1 MKLVQ
6 KLQPKT
12 EIQTQTN
19 NYQCKTKGTNMTYN
33 EFKAQNLPKLEK
45 VTDNAAFE
53 METLLLH
60 VSKFKKCE
68 LLLNRGNTIPEEQLA
83 KLNELLDRRLSHEPL
98 QYIIGE
104 WEFFG
109 LRMFCGKGCLI
120 PRPETEMLA
129 EIAIKNLPRNGKLLD
144 LCTGSGCISI
154 AVLNNRPDVTAVAV
168 DISSEALEYA
178 KKNAQYHGISSKRL
192 KFVNADIY
200 EYTPTDFADVIVS
213 NPPYIKSDDMLTLSP
228 EVMHEPKIALDGGH
242 DGLDF
247 YKLISKYFA
256 GKYLADGGCC
266 AVEIGYDIAEE
277 VAAIFRAQKFT
288 PMLMRD
294 MYEVE
299 RVCFS
304 RKFI

>member
-1 MKLVQ
+1 
-6 KLQPKT
+6 
-12 EIQTQTN
+12 
-19 NYQCKTKGTNMTYN
+19 MTYN
-33 EFKAQNLPKLEK
+33 EFKAVNLPKLEQIS
-45 VTDNAAFE
+45 DNASFE
-53 METLLLH
+53 METLLLS
-60 VSKFKKCE
+60 VSKFKKSD
-68 LLLNRGNTIPEEQLA
+68 LLLNRGNTIPQEQLDT
-83 KLNELLDRRLSHEPL
+83 LNELLERRLNREPL

-154 AVLNNRPDVTAVAV
+154 AVLNNRPDVTAIAV
-168 DISSEALEYA
+168 DISNEALEYA
-178 KKNAQYHGISSKRL
+178 KKNAEYHGISSDRL
-192 KFVNADIY
+192 KLINADIY
-200 EYTPTDFADVIVS
+200 EYTPDDFADVIVS
-213 NPPYIKSDDMLTLSP
+213 NPPYIKSADMLTLSP
-228 EVMHEPKIALDGGH
+228 EVKHEPEIALDGGH

-247 YKLISKYFA
+247 YKLISKFFA
-256 GKYLADGGCC
+256 GKYLNDGGCC

-277 VAAIFRAQKFT
+277 VAAIFKSQKFT
-288 PMLMRD
+288 PMLLRD
-294 MYEVE
+294 IYEVE